1 MKLSELE
8 SIFKEYGLPD
18 DISKKVLSAFLKA
31 NELRKEYEEKLD
43 HYKEMERLINLNPD
57 TGLPVRRYLEKKFSD
72 LKAASDSR
80 GKKLALFLIRLDDK
94 YARIQNNRDRSR
106 VLLFKTA
113 HRILRVTG
121 GGLYQGDRLDEF
133 FLARHVSDAQEAIK
147 IANEIV
153 EEVSMPQE
161 PPASDVQFGCYISIV
176 IYPDHGNTF
185 PLLIEFLAMAMADIY
200 SSARRVLLYEDEIGR
215 KHLEE
220 DLILDQ
226 VKQVISNGF
235 EEFDMYYQP
244 IVDASYHITG
254 CEALIRWNSAA
265 FGNVNPARFIPLV
278 EQTGDI
284 TVIGQWTLYQA
295 CKQLKRWHDD
305 GYSDLFVSVN
315 LSPPQFKLHD
325 LTFRVAGI
333 LKSLA
338 IDGRFLKLEVTEG
351 VLMENPEEAI
361 AKMQELKS
369 LGIKFSIDDFGTGYS
384 SLAYIQR
391 FPFDTVKIDR
401 SFLENL
407 EVDLSQQSIVRA
419 VIGIARSL
427 NLVSLAEGVES
438 RGQLDFLINEG
449 CQLFQGFYFSKPVSS
464 EKFELLLKKGF
475 SHLKDSGN

>member
-8 SIFKEYGLPD
+8 SLFKQYGLPD
-18 DISKKVLSAFLKA
+18 DVSKKVISTFLKA
-31 NELRKEYEEKLD
+31 RELKKEYEEKLE
-43 HYKEMERLINLNPD
+43 HYKELERLVNLNPD
-57 TGLPVRRYLEKKFSD
+57 TGLPVRRYLEKKFPE
-72 LKAASDSR
+72 LKGAAERD
-80 GKKLALFLIRLDDK
+80 GKHLAFFLIRLDDK
-94 YARIQNNRDRSR
+94 YSRIQNNRDRSR

-133 FLARHVSDAQEAIK
+133 FLAKHVSDPQEAVK
-147 IANEIV
+147 LANEIV
-153 EEVSMPQE
+153 EEVSLPQE
-161 PPASDVQFGCYISIV
+161 PPASDVQFGCYVSIV
-176 IYPDHGNTF
+176 LYPEHGNSF
-185 PLLIEFLAMAMADIY
+185 PLLVEFLSMAMSDIF
-200 SSARRVLLYEDEIGR
+200 SSNRRVLLYDDDIGR
-215 KHLEE
+215 RHLEE

-226 VKQVISNGF
+226 IKQVISNGF
-235 EEFDMYYQP
+235 EEFNLFYQP
-244 IVDASYHITG
+244 IVDASCRITG
-254 CEALIRWNSAA
+254 CEALIRWDSAA
-265 FGNVNPARFIPLV
+265 FGNVTPTRFIPLV

-295 CKQLKRWHDD
+295 CKQLKRWHED
-305 GYSDLFVSVN
+305 GYEDLFVSVN

-338 IDGRFLKLEVTEG
+338 LDGRFLKLEITEG

-391 FPFDTVKIDR
+391 FPFDTIKIDR

-407 EVDLSQQSIVRA
+407 EGDVSQQSIVRA
-419 VIGIARSL
+419 VIGIAKSL
-427 NLVSLAEGVES
+427 SLVSLAEGVES
-438 RGQLDFLINEG
+438 KEQLDFLISEG
-449 CQLFQGFYFSKPVSS
+449 CQLFQGFFFSRPVAS

-475 SHLKDSGN
+475 SHLVDSGN